1 MILAALNDYYA
12 RLRDDPESGVAAPGY
27 SQEKIS
33 FAVVLDTSGK
43 VVDIHDLREQV
54 GKKRLPKI
62 MAVPYTDRTSGIKSK
77 FLWDNTSYVLGIGA
91 PKKDADKEEKEKGRR
106 KLCHAAF
113 VALHEESL
121 AGTNDQGLQALLAF
135 LRQWTPD
142 QFAGRPM
149 FQSCAEDI
157 LDSNVVFRLDGML
170 GFIHEQPAARQCVKR
185 LQGEVDEAPPGMCL
199 VTGEMAPLARVHPSI
214 RGFKEAPSG
223 KSAIVSFNDDA
234 FESYGKS
241 QGDNAPVSQQAAFA
255 YTTALNHLLRRDASN
270 RQRLQLGDTTVVFWA
285 QAPDADAATAGED
298 LLAAF
303 FDPKDDD
310 LRATRQLTDA
320 LELVRA
326 GRPLRDLG
334 MHLEDGTRIFVLG
347 LAPNASRLSIRFWLT
362 DTLDVFAR
370 RLADHFDDMA
380 LLPVPWRKPPSL
392 RWLAMQ
398 TAPMHVVPKGKDPWL
413 LVRDVVTKGRN
424 VAVDPKHIS
433 PQLAGELAR
442 AVLTGSAYP
451 QSLLGT
457 LVMRFRADGY
467 VTGLRVALCKAVLA
481 RAARLDQQHG
491 KSIQHGD
498 VPMSL
503 DTACTDAGYLL
514 GRLFSSLENIQR
526 AALGDKLNAT
536 IRDRYYGSASAT
548 PAGIFPGLLRNA
560 QNHLT
565 KVRKDKPGW
574 AVNLDKDLGQI
585 IDALSPPLPRSLS
598 MEQQGQFAIGYYHQT
613 RARFASHGDT
623 SDTTTDTTD
632 SEGDNA

>member
-33 FAVVLDTSGK
+33 FAVVLDVAGK
-43 VVDIHDLREQV
+43 VVDVNDLREQA
-54 GKKRLPKI
+54 GKKLLPKI

-77 FLWDNTSYVLGIGA
+77 FLWDNTNYVLGIGA

-113 VALHEESL
+113 VALHDEVL
-121 AGTNDQGLQALLAF
+121 AGADDQGLQALLAF
-135 LRQWTPD
+135 LHQWTPD
-142 QFAGRPM
+142 QFSRQPV
-149 FQSCAEDI
+149 FQTCGEDI
-157 LDSNVVFRLDGML
+157 LDTNVVFRLDGTR
-170 GFIHEQPAARQCVKR
+170 GFVHEQPAARQYLKR
-185 LQGEVDEAPPGMCL
+185 LEDEADEAPLGMCL

-241 QGDNAPVSQQAAFA
+241 QGENAPVSQPAAFA
-255 YTTALNHLLRRDASN
+255 YTTALNHLLRPGPAN

-285 QAPDADAATAGED
+285 QAPDADAAAAGED

-310 LRATRQLTDA
+310 VRATRQLDDA
-320 LELVRA
+320 LELVRT

-334 MHLEDGTRIFVLG
+334 SHLEDGTRIFVLG

-380 LLPVPWRKPPSL
+380 LQPVPWRKPPSL

-398 TAPMHVVPKGKDPWL
+398 TAPTHGDRALPEAKDVP
-413 LVRDVVTKGRN
+413 
-424 VAVDPKHIS
+424 

-457 LVMRFRADGY
+457 LVMRFRADGH

-481 RAARLDQQHG
+481 RSARLDHQHG
-491 KSIQHGD
+491 KTTQHGD

-536 IRDRYYGSASAT
+536 IRDRYYGAASAT
-548 PAGIFPGLLRNA
+548 PASIFPVLLRNT
-560 QNHLT
+560 QNHLA
-565 KVRKDKPGW
+565 KVRKDKAGW
-574 AVNLDKDLGQI
+574 AVNLEKDLGQI
-585 IDALSPPLPRSLS
+585 IDALPTTFPRSLPIE
-598 MEQQGQFAIGYYHQT
+598 EQGRFAIGYYHQT
-613 RARFASHGDT
+613 RARFASHDDAT
-623 SDTTTDTTD
+623 NTTD